1 MQIYLQKSFRKV
13 DFDEVLMRVS
23 AKMVEIWLICV
34 CVYQENVVFLQRIS
48 NDQMKK

>member
-23 AKMVEIWLICV
+23 AKMVEFLGIYV
-34 CVYQENVVFLQRIS
+34 CLFEKKVVILRR
-48 NDQMKK
+48 N